1 MSAEPPALPRALDD
15 DDDDVAWA
23 LQTAGVQWERGG
35 TADAIVWLKRAAES
49 AAEAGKY
56 GRSADIQRR
65 ANEIDRWLKQRVS
78 FPLAQDDDDGVDEL
92 LAADQPEIEAGTL
105 SEPSQSLVD
114 ALEAEARDYSS
125 ARSDQP
131 EVVADLGDLE
141 DVEDIEAIDL
151 DEFEE
156 ERDLEGYKEELL
168 DETTHAR
175 SEVSRAL
182 LSSDPPA
189 RRPTNSRA
197 PASDR
202 ATGRVRSHP
211 PSSRPPKPTERTVVS
226 APPPKPARASILPAS
241 SRSGSASGARQSSRS
256 SGAPR
261 RSAAPRGMSLPPQT
275 GSTIPGTGSSA
286 PPRELSRLPEQRRS
300 RNATPRVP
308 PPAEYKLPPPPIPR
322 LPLPQPRASSRPLPE
337 VTEARAPFPSEPA
350 TQPASERPLLP
361 VISEPPRQRVES
373 LPEVSVAEVELP
385 EREAPTS
392 SYTHG
397 SADEATTAAHK
408 LRSELEP
415 RASSAPPRGGPRE
428 PPVSSAA
435 PAELDAAVNALS
447 ETPPPPPAV
456 DVALLAACRGLEDL
470 PPETQEELARRAH
483 VETLAPDQEV
493 SGFGLALVT
502 RGNVVVMPTIA
513 EGACGYAARGEPVF
527 SRGTLSEGVPLR
539 AVALA
544 DGADVAV
551 WRPDDFEHV
560 LATCPW
566 VADEL
571 RAVADRFQ
579 ALAGAAM
586 GPLGDRLDDNMR
598 AMLTDRC
605 ELRVLLAGEVLI
617 QEGKAPGGLYIVGGG
632 KLEAISGGNVVQELG
647 PGDLPFASSVLT
659 HAKATATVRAAAGGA
674 LVLHADRMA
683 THELIVSVPPLLELL
698 SMV

>member
-23 LQTAGVQWERGG
+23 LQTAQVQWERSG

-56 GRSADIQRR
+56 ARSADIQRR
-65 ANEIDRWLKQRVS
+65 ANEIDRWLKNRVS
-78 FPLAQDDDDGVDEL
+78 FPVQQADDDDGVDEL
-92 LAADQPEIEAGTL
+92 LASDQPEIEAGTL
-105 SEPSQSLVD
+105 SEPSPSLVD
-114 ALEAEARDYSS
+114 ALEAEAQDYR
-125 ARSDQP
+125 ATGGDGAP
-131 EVVADLGDLE
+131 APDLGDLE

-156 ERDLEGYKEELL
+156 ERKLEGYHEELL

-182 LSSDPPA
+182 LSDLPGADSSGA
-189 RRPTNSRA
+189 SSRA
-197 PASDR
+197 PGSQRPDR
-202 ATGRVRSHP
+202 VQTQP
-211 PSSRPPKPTERTVVS
+211 PSSRPHKSADRTVVS
-226 APPPKPARASILPAS
+226 APPPKPAKASIRPAS
-241 SRSGSASGARQSSRS
+241 SRAPASSSRGGSAAWRGGGARASQRS
-256 SGAPR
+256 S
-261 RSAAPRGMSLPPQT
+261 STSPQT

-286 PPRELSRLPEQRRS
+286 PPAERRS
-300 RNATPRVP
+300 RNATPQVP
-308 PPAEYKLPPPPIPR
+308 PPVEYKLPPPPIPR
-322 LPLPQPRASSRPLPE
+322 LPLPQPRVSSAPSGLPE
-337 VTEARAPFPSEPA
+337 VSEPRSTFPSEPA
-350 TQPASERPLLP
+350 TQPASERPVLP
-361 VISEPPRQRVES
+361 LIAEAPRQRVES
-373 LPEVSVAEVELP
+373 LPEVSVTEVEMP

-392 SYTHG
+392 TYTLG
-397 SADEATTAAHK
+397 SSDEGTTAARRD
-408 LRSELEP
+408 LQP
-415 RASSAPPRGGPRE
+415 RPSSVPQRGGPRE

-447 ETPPPPPAV
+447 ETPPPPPIL

-470 PPETQEELARRAH
+470 PPETQEELARRAR

-493 SGFGLALVT
+493 SNFGLALVT
-502 RGNVVVMPTIA
+502 RGQVVVMPTIA
-513 EGACGYAARGEPVF
+513 EGASGYAGRGEPVF

-551 WRPDDFEHV
+551 WRTEDFEHV

-617 QEGKAPGGLYIVGGG
+617 EEGKVPGGLYIVGGG
-632 KLEAISGGNVVQELG
+632 KLEALEGGKPVQELG
-647 PGDLPFASSVLT
+647 PGDMPFASSVLT
-659 HAKATATVRAAAGGA
+659 RAKATATVRAAAGGA
-674 LVLHADRMA
+674 LVLFADRMA